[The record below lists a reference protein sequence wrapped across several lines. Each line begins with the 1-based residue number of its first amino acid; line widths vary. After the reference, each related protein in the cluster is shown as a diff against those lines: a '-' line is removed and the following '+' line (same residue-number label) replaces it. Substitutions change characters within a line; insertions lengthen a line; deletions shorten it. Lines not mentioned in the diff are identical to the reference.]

1 MGLIYWSHQSRGTT
15 SILIAFSTAKIKT
28 PTSAK
33 IANHIFAI
41 PKAPSIRHATL
52 MPKPKNDIIKP
63 KRSVIHLGKKENI
76 SNYEFT
82 KTAPAQDKHVVG
94 TNSYKNL
101 SETKSYPPSY
111 LTIPQHKV
119 PELVTKYAGKG
130 VHIVPDYIKKKK
142 GIRYGDKRF

>member
-1 MGLIYWSHQSRGTT
+1 
-15 SILIAFSTAKIKT
+15 
-28 PTSAK
+28 
-33 IANHIFAI
+33 
-41 PKAPSIRHATL
+41 

-76 SNYEFT
+76 SNYELT

-101 SETKSYPPSY
+101 SETKAYLPSY

-119 PELVTKYAGKG
+119 PEPVTKYAGKG

>member
-1 MGLIYWSHQSRGTT
+1 MGLIYLSYQSRGTT

-41 PKAPSIRHATL
+41 PTAPRIRQATL
-52 MPKPKNDIIKP
+52 MPKPKNDIIKS

-76 SNYEFT
+76 SNYELT

-101 SETKSYPPSY
+101 SETKAYSPSY

-119 PELVTKYAGKG
+119 PKLVTKYAGKG
-130 VHIVPDYIKKKK
+130 VHIVLDYMKKKK
-142 GIRYGDKRF
+142 RYMIW